1 MRSKCSKGEIL
12 RKSYTTKT
20 GKKVKSNCIE
30 AQSQSGEKSSLYIK
44 KFRSK
49 QLKTHKKAR
58 EIFKGKYSSKCK
70 KGEILR
76 EGYKRKEYTKILS
89 DGTTK
94 KIKSKWISPSCIKS
108 ATGKSSKGPKLI
120 TITNDYELKDY
131 GYENVKKLSSTN
143 RQKAL
148 TKAIKYIKP
157 ISLFRKLI
165 ALSTLQKNIDP
176 KLHKIFYK
184 DAYFV
189 RDNLWKK

>member
-1 MRSKCSKGEIL
+1 MGI
-12 RKSYTTKT
+12 
-20 GKKVKSNCIE
+20 
-30 AQSQSGEKSSLYIK
+30 
-44 KFRSK
+44 
-49 QLKTHKKAR
+49 
-58 EIFKGKYSSKCK
+58 
-70 KGEILR
+70 
-76 EGYKRKEYTKILS
+76 
-89 DGTTK
+89 
-94 KIKSKWISPSCIKS
+94 
-108 ATGKSSKGPKLI
+108 I

-131 GYENVKKLSSTN
+131 GYENVKKLSSIN